1 MSLKKA
7 DSATSQS
14 DATVRT
20 CIRSKSLPL
29 CHAALFPSNKI
40 IIVMILII
48 VIN

>member
-20 CIRSKSLPL
+20 YIRSKSLPL
-29 CHAALFPSNKI
+29 CHAAFTLCFQATKQ
-40 IIVMILII
+40 
-48 VIN
+48 